1 MSSVQIR
8 LPDNSIKSFDHNP
21 TILDV
26 AKSIG
31 EGLAKSTV
39 GGLVNGHGEI
49 LDLRTELKD
58 GDQLSIITAQSE
70 QGREVLRHSAAHIM
84 AQAVQELYKD
94 VKVTIGPVVETGFYY
109 DFDPAQPFTLEDL
122 PKIEKKM
129 KEIIKRNL
137 PVQREVWPSEKAIQ
151 VFTDMGETFKAE
163 IIRDLGEQEV
173 SVYRQGE
180 WFDLCRG
187 PHVQSTGQVKSV
199 KVMSLAG
206 AYWRG
211 DQNNKQLQRV
221 YGTAFFDKK
230 EMNDYLHFL
239 EEAKKRDHRKV
250 GKDLGLFM
258 FHEWAPGMPFFSPKG
273 TIIYNQ
279 LTNYIRDCYKKY
291 NYSEVITPQIY
302 DVNLYKTSGHYDHYQ
317 ANMYFS
323 DLGEKG
329 VTGVKPMNCP
339 GHCLL
344 YASERH
350 SYRELPIRIAD
361 FGRLHRY
368 EASGALHGLTRVRSM
383 CQDDAH
389 IFCTQAQM
397 QPEIRSFME
406 MLKEIY
412 DTLGL
417 NDFKVYVAT
426 RPEDRMGSDEVW
438 DLSEKALTDA
448 LDQLNIA
455 YEISPGDGAFYGPK
469 IEIHFVDVMKR
480 TWQLGTM
487 QVDFN
492 MPKNFD
498 LTYVGEDNSEHRP
511 VMLHRAIL
519 GTLERFIGIYI
530 EHTDGRFPLWLCP
543 NQISLL
549 NVTDRQ
555 ADYCRSLK
563 SQLEAQDIR
572 CHFDDRNEKLGY
584 KIREAQLQK
593 TPYMAII
600 GDKEMADNQVSV
612 RLADGQMSP
621 AMSIDDLINFMKQ
634 EIQTKSRSPLIPASS
649 GQ

>member
-8 LPDNSIKSFDHNP
+8 LPDNTIKTFDHNP
-21 TILDV
+21 TVLDV

-39 GGLVNGHGEI
+39 GGQINGQSDI
-49 LDLRTELKD
+49 VDLRTVLQD
-58 GDQLSIITAQSE
+58 GDQLTIVTAQSAE
-70 QGREVLRHSAAHIM
+70 GREVLRHSGAHIM
-84 AQAVQELYKD
+84 AQAVQELYND

-109 DFDPAQPFTLEDL
+109 DFDPKEPFSLEDL

-129 KEIIKRNL
+129 NEIIKRNL
-137 PVQREVWPSEKAIQ
+137 PVERDIWSSEKAIQ
-151 VFTDMGETFKAE
+151 VFEEMGEHFKAE
-163 IIRDLGEQEV
+163 IIRDLGEKEV
-173 SVYRQGE
+173 SIYRQGE

-187 PHVQSTGQVKSV
+187 PHVQSTGQVKAV

-230 EMNDYLHFL
+230 EMNEYLHFL

-258 FHEWAPGMPFFSPKG
+258 FHEWAPGMPFFSAKG
-273 TIIYNQ
+273 TIIYNA

-291 NYSEVITPQIY
+291 QYSEVITPQIY

-344 YASERH
+344 FASEKH

-389 IFCTQAQM
+389 IFCTQEQM
-397 QPEIRSFME
+397 QDEIRSFME

-417 NDFKVYVAT
+417 GEFKVFVAT
-426 RPEDRMGSDEVW
+426 RPVERMGSDEIW
-438 DLSEKALTDA
+438 DLSEQALTQA
-448 LDQLNIA
+448 LNHLNIPF
-455 YEISPGDGAFYGPK
+455 EISLGDGAFYGPK
-469 IEIHFVDVMKR
+469 IEIHFVDIMKR

-492 MPKNFD
+492 MPKSFD
-498 LTYVGEDNSEHRP
+498 LSYVGEDNTEHQP

-543 NQISLL
+543 NQVSVL

-555 ADYCRSLK
+555 EPYCREIQK
-563 SQLEAQDIR
+563 QLNAADIR

-593 TPYMAII
+593 TPYMMII
-600 GDKEMADNQVSV
+600 GDQEMADKKVSV
-612 RLADGQMSP
+612 RLRDGKMSE
-621 AMSIDDLINFMKQ
+621 AMSLEQFIKTMKQ
-634 EIQTKSRSPLIPASS
+634 EIQTKSREPLIAGLAS
-649 GQ
+649 Q

>member
-1 MSSVQIR
+1 MSSIKIH
-8 LPDNSIKSFDHNP
+8 LPDNSIKTFDHEP
-21 TILDV
+21 TILEV
-26 AKSIG
+26 AESIG
-31 EGLAKSTV
+31 SGLAKSTV
-39 GGLVNGHGEI
+39 GGQINDSKEI
-49 LDLRTELKD
+49 IDLRKTLQD
-58 GDQLSIITAQSE
+58 GDKLSIVTAQSPE
-70 QGREVLRHSAAHIM
+70 GREVLRHSGAHIM
-84 AQAVQELYKD
+84 AQAVQELFKN
-94 VKVTIGPVVETGFYY
+94 VKVTIGPVVDSGFYY
-109 DFDPAQPFTLEDL
+109 DFDPETPFSADDL
-122 PKIEKKM
+122 LKIEKKM

-137 PVQREVWPSEKAIQ
+137 PVTREVWSAEKAIQ
-151 VFTDMGETFKAE
+151 TFNDMGETFKAE
-163 IIRDLGEQEV
+163 IIRDLGEAEV
-173 SVYRQGE
+173 SIYSQGD

-187 PHVQSTGQVKSV
+187 PHVQSTGQVKAV

-221 YGTAFFDKK
+221 YGTAFNDKK
-230 EMNDYLHFL
+230 ELSEYLHFL

-258 FHEWAPGMPFFSPKG
+258 FHDWAPGMPFFSPRG
-273 TIIYNQ
+273 TTIYNE

-291 NYSEVITPQIY
+291 EYSEVITPQIY
-302 DVNLYKTSGHYDHYQ
+302 DVALYKASGHYAHYQ
-317 ANMYFS
+317 ENMYFS

-344 YASERH
+344 YASEKH
-350 SYRELPIRIAD
+350 SYRELPMRIAD

-389 IFCTQAQM
+389 IFCTVEQM
-397 QPEIRSFME
+397 QQEIQSFME

-417 NDFKVYVAT
+417 GTFKVYVAT
-426 RPEDRMGSDEVW
+426 RPEDRLGSDEIW
-438 DLSEKALTDA
+438 DTSEQALEIA
-448 LDQLNIA
+448 LQKLDIP

-492 MPKNFD
+492 MPKNFE
-498 LTYVGEDNSEHRP
+498 LKYVGEDNTEHTP

-530 EHTDGRFPLWLCP
+530 EHMDGKFPLWLCP
-543 NQISLL
+543 TQVSIL

-555 ADYCRSLK
+555 NDYCLK
-563 SQLEAQDIR
+563 IKKQLEDEGVR
-572 CHFDDRNEKLGY
+572 VHFDNRNEKLGY
-584 KIREAQLQK
+584 KIRENQMQK
-593 TPYMAII
+593 VPYMMII
-600 GDKEMADNQVSV
+600 GDKELEENKVSV
-612 RLADGQMSP
+612 RVRTGETSP
-621 AMSIDDLINFMKQ
+621 AMRIEDFIDVIKS
-634 EIQTKSRSPLIPASS
+634 EIKTKSINNLIKV
-649 GQ
+649 

>member
-1 MSSVQIR
+1 MSSIQIR
-8 LPDNSIKSFDHNP
+8 LPDNSIKSFDHEP
-21 TILDV
+21 TVLEV
-26 AKSIG
+26 AQSIG

-39 GGLVNGHGEI
+39 GGLINDSKEVV
-49 LDLRTELKD
+49 DLRTTLKD
-58 GDQLSIITAQSE
+58 GDQLSIVTSRSE
-70 QGREVLRHSAAHIM
+70 EGKEVLRHSAAHIM
-84 AQAVQELYKD
+84 AQAVQELFND
-94 VKVTIGPVVETGFYY
+94 VKVTIGPVVDSGFYY
-109 DFDPAQPFTLEDL
+109 DFDPAKPFTEEDL

-129 KEIIKRNL
+129 KEIVKRNL
-137 PVQREVWPSEKAIQ
+137 PVEREVWSAEKAIKT
-151 VFTDMGETFKAE
+151 FNDMGETYKAE
-163 IIRDLGEQEV
+163 IIRDLGEEEV

-187 PHVQSTGQVKSV
+187 PHVQHTGQVKAV
-199 KVMSLAG
+199 KVMNMAG

-221 YGTAFFDKK
+221 YGTAFHDKK
-230 EMNDYLHFL
+230 ELKEYLDLL

-258 FHEWAPGMPFFSPKG
+258 FHDVAPGMPFFTNKG

-279 LTNYIRDCYKKY
+279 LTNYIRDLYLKYDYK
-291 NYSEVITPQIY
+291 EVITPQIF
-302 DVNLYKTSGHYDHYQ
+302 DVSLYKTSGHYDHYQ
-317 ANMYFS
+317 ENMYFS
-323 DLGEKG
+323 DLGDKG

-339 GHCLL
+339 SHCLMF
-344 YASERH
+344 AADKH
-350 SYRELPIRIAD
+350 SYRDLPLRIAD

-389 IFCTQAQM
+389 IFCTVDQM
-397 QPEIRSFME
+397 QTEIESFMD

-412 DTLGL
+412 DALGL
-417 NDFKVYVAT
+417 TEFNVLVAT
-426 RPEDRMGSDEVW
+426 RPEDRMGSDEIW
-438 DLSEKALTDA
+438 DQSEAALEQA
-448 LDQLNIA
+448 LQKLDIP

-492 MPKNFD
+492 MPKNFG
-498 LTYVGEDNSEHRP
+498 LKYVGEDNADHQP

-530 EHTDGRFPLWLCP
+530 ENTDGRFPLWMCP
-543 NQISLL
+543 NQVSIL

-555 ADYCRSLK
+555 SEYCLEIK
-563 SQLEAQDIR
+563 SKLQAEGIR
-572 CHFDDRNEKLGY
+572 VHFDDRNEKLGY
-584 KIREAQLQK
+584 KIRENQLQK
-593 TPYMAII
+593 VPYMMII
-600 GDKEMADNQVSV
+600 GDKELEDKKVSV
-612 RLADGQMSP
+612 RVRTGETSEPMT
-621 AMSIDDLINFMKQ
+621 IDQFIETVKQ
-634 EIQTKSRSPLIPASS
+634 EIQTKSLTNLIEV
-649 GQ
+649 

>member
-1 MSSVQIR
+1 MSSIRIR
-8 LPDNSIKSFDHNP
+8 LPDNSEKVFDHEP
-21 TILDV
+21 SVLEV
-26 AKSIG
+26 AQSIG
-31 EGLAKSTV
+31 SGLAKSTV
-39 GGLVNGHGEI
+39 GGMINDSKEVV
-49 LDLRTELKD
+49 DLRTVLKD
-58 GDQLSIITAQSE
+58 GDQLSIVTAQSE
-70 QGREVLRHSAAHIM
+70 EGKEVLRHSAAHIM
-84 AQAVQELYKD
+84 AQAVQELYKN
-94 VKVTIGPVVETGFYY
+94 VKVTIGPVIDSGFYY
-109 DFDPAQPFTLEDL
+109 DFDPETPFSLEDL

-129 KEIIKRNL
+129 KEIVKRSL
-137 PVQREVWPSEKAIQ
+137 PVEKEVWPMQKAIQ
-151 VFTDMGETFKAE
+151 TFKEMGESYKAE
-163 IIRDLGEQEV
+163 IIQDLGEPEV

-187 PHVQSTGQVKSV
+187 PHVQHTGQVKAV

-221 YGTAFFDKK
+221 YGTAFNDKK
-230 EMNDYLHFL
+230 EMSEYLQLL

-258 FHEWAPGMPFFSPKG
+258 FHDVAPGMPFFTHRG
-273 TIIYNQ
+273 TIIYNE
-279 LTNYIRDCYKKY
+279 LTNYIRDLYLKY
-291 NYSEVITPQIY
+291 DYREVITPQIF
-302 DVNLYKTSGHYDHYQ
+302 DVSLYKTSGHYDHYQ
-317 ANMYFS
+317 DNMYFS

-339 GHCLL
+339 SHCLL
-344 YASERH
+344 YAAEKH
-350 SYRELPIRIAD
+350 SYRDLPLRIAD

-389 IFCTQAQM
+389 IFCTVDQM
-397 QPEIRSFME
+397 QTEIEGFMD

-412 DTLGL
+412 DALGL
-417 NDFKVYVAT
+417 NEFKVFVAT
-426 RPEDRMGSDEVW
+426 RPEGRMGSEEIW
-438 DLSEKALTDA
+438 DQSEAALELA
-448 LDQLNIA
+448 LQKLDIP
-455 YEISPGDGAFYGPK
+455 YEIAPGDGAFYGPK

-498 LTYVGEDNSEHRP
+498 LSYVGEDNAEHRP

-530 EHTDGRFPLWLCP
+530 EQTDGRFPLWMCP
-543 NQISLL
+543 TQVSIL

-555 ADYCRSLK
+555 NDYCMELK
-563 SQLEAQDIR
+563 DKMQSAGLR
-572 CHFDDRNEKLGY
+572 VHFDNRNEKLGY
-584 KIREAQLQK
+584 KIRENQLQK
-593 TPYMAII
+593 VPYMMII
-600 GDKEMADNQVSV
+600 GDKELEEKKVSV
-612 RLADGQMSP
+612 RVRTGETTEP
-621 AMSIDDLINFMKQ
+621 MSIESFIEQVTQ
-634 EIQTKSRSPLIPASS
+634 EIQTKSLESS
-649 GQ
+649 IKV

>member
-1 MSSVQIR
+1 MSSVEIR
-8 LPDNSIKSFDHNP
+8 LPDNTIKSFDHSP
-21 TILDV
+21 TVLEL
-26 AKSIG
+26 AQSIG

-39 GGLVNGHGEI
+39 GAQVNGSQEVV
-49 LDLRTELKD
+49 DLRTPLSH
-58 GDQLSIITAQSE
+58 GDQVSIVTAQSLE
-70 QGREVLRHSAAHIM
+70 GREVLRHSAAHIM

-94 VKVTIGPVVETGFYY
+94 VKVTIGPVVETGYYY
-109 DFDPAQPFTLEDL
+109 DFDPAEPFSQEDL

-137 PVQREVWPSEKAIQ
+137 PVEREVWPAEKAIQ
-151 VFTDMGETFKAE
+151 VFQDMGETYKAE
-163 IIRDLGEQEV
+163 IIQDLGEKEV

-180 WFDLCRG
+180 WLDLCRG
-187 PHVQSTGQVKSV
+187 PHVQNTGQVKAV

-221 YGTAFFDKK
+221 YGTAFYDKK
-230 EMNDYLHFL
+230 EMKDYLHFL

-258 FHEWAPGMPFFSPKG
+258 FHDWAPGMPFFSPRG
-273 TIIYNQ
+273 TIIYNA

-291 NYSEVITPQIY
+291 GYQEVITPQIY

-323 DLGEKG
+323 DLGDKG

-344 YASERH
+344 YASEHH
-350 SYRELPIRIAD
+350 SYRELPLRIAD

-389 IFCTQAQM
+389 IFCTEEQM
-397 QPEIRSFME
+397 QSEIRSFME
-406 MLKEIY
+406 MLTEIY
-412 DTLGL
+412 QTLGL
-417 NDFKVYVAT
+417 QEFNVVVAT

-438 DLSEKALTDA
+438 DLSEQALMTA
-448 LDQLNIA
+448 LKDLNIP
-455 YEISPGDGAFYGPK
+455 YEVSPGDGAFYGPK

-480 TWQLGTM
+480 SWQLGTM

-498 LTYVGEDNSEHRP
+498 LSYVGEDNSEHRP

-543 NQISLL
+543 NQVSVL

-555 ADYCRSLK
+555 GEYCQKIQKALDEAGIRS
-563 SQLEAQDIR
+563 
-572 CHFDDRNEKLGY
+572 HFDDRNEKLGY
-584 KIREAQLQK
+584 KIREAQLK
-593 TPYMAII
+593 KVPYMMII
-600 GDKEMADNQVSV
+600 GDKEMADGQVAV
-612 RLADGQMSP
+612 RLPSGQMSAP
-621 AMSIDDLINFMKQ
+621 MSLDDFIKTLTQ
-634 EIQTKSRSPLIPASS
+634 EIQSQSRSALIAPADH
-649 GQ
+649 